1 MRMNN
6 MLHFTENHRYCV
18 YRDFGLSPVD
28 GKMLGLLY
36 QPMVGAFAVSLY
48 RLLADQV
55 PQEQV
60 GYSDVEQQRKLFLTL
75 GLDPSEKGRKFL
87 IEQASRLE
95 AVGLLQTNR
104 LYVPDSDD
112 YMYEYELQAP
122 LAPAEFFRTQ
132 HLTLLLRDKIGKF
145 AVLSLREQL
154 FREEPEAWS
163 GPSLNKENITV
174 PFYEIFELN
183 AHSIDYELE
192 QAIAETSIARQPGLK
207 LALEEEEAI
216 NYADIILRFPRE
228 SRNRSFVEALRFD
241 PEGMGV
247 VNFVAR
253 KYDLS
258 VQDLCR
264 LLDED
269 GVFDPGGG
277 LLLDALQ
284 HKANLQFRQ
293 GKRRQEEREV
303 AYGKIVALRGE
314 EPQAATASAIG
325 GNVAEEVAVQMEY
338 YVDVPPQFQ
347 SKCDIHQYNMML
359 RNEPYTR
366 LLKTFFPG
374 TIPDNLLDIF
384 EKIDLNYKLPGEVIN
399 VLIHYLMSLLTSG
412 GEQRINR
419 NFIDA
424 IAANML
430 LKQISTYEQAVQ
442 YIRDQSKVKEKV
454 KEKAAGAN
462 SGGGRARTYGSR
474 GAKPK
479 PEIPIV
485 ERTGAEPTVS
495 EEEFA
500 ELIKMAERMQSGK
513 HKKEV

>member
-28 GKMLGLLY
+28 GKMLGLIY
-36 QPMVGAFAVSLY
+36 QPMVGAFAISLY
-48 RLLADQV
+48 RLLVEHV

-87 IEQASRLE
+87 IEQTSRLE

-112 YMYEYELQAP
+112 YIYEYELQAP
-122 LAPAEFFRTQ
+122 LAPADFFRTQ

-154 FREEPEAWS
+154 FRGEPEAWS
-163 GPSLNKENITV
+163 GVSLNKENITV

-183 AHSIDYELE
+183 THSIDYELE

-207 LALEEEEAI
+207 LALEEDAI

-247 VNFVAR
+247 VNYVAR

-258 VQDLCR
+258 VQDICR

-277 LLLDALQ
+277 ILLDALQ

-314 EPQAATASAIG
+314 EPKAAAASAQA

-374 TIPDNLLDIF
+374 SIPDNLLDIF

-430 LKQISTYEQAVQ
+430 LKQINTYEQAVQ

-454 KEKAAGAN
+454 REKANGTAA
-462 SGGGRARTYGSR
+462 GGGRARTYGNR

-485 ERTGAEPTVS
+485 ERTGPETAVS
-495 EEEFA
+495 EEELA

>member
-1 MRMNN
+1 M
-6 MLHFTENHRYCV
+6 
-18 YRDFGLSPVD
+18 
-28 GKMLGLLY
+28 
-36 QPMVGAFAVSLY
+36 
-48 RLLADQV
+48 
-55 PQEQV
+55 
-60 GYSDVEQQRKLFLTL
+60 
-75 GLDPSEKGRKFL
+75 
-87 IEQASRLE
+87 
-95 AVGLLQTNR
+95 
-104 LYVPDSDD
+104 
-112 YMYEYELQAP
+112 
-122 LAPAEFFRTQ
+122 
-132 HLTLLLRDKIGKF
+132 
-145 AVLSLREQL
+145 
-154 FREEPEAWS
+154 
-163 GPSLNKENITV
+163 
-174 PFYEIFELN
+174 
-183 AHSIDYELE
+183 
-192 QAIAETSIARQPGLK
+192 
-207 LALEEEEAI
+207 
-216 NYADIILRFPRE
+216 
-228 SRNRSFVEALRFD
+228 
-241 PEGMGV
+241 
-247 VNFVAR
+247 
-253 KYDLS
+253 
-258 VQDLCR
+258 
-264 LLDED
+264 
-269 GVFDPGGG
+269 
-277 LLLDALQ
+277 
-284 HKANLQFRQ
+284 QFRQ

-314 EPQAATASAIG
+314 EPKAVASSS
-325 GNVAEEVAVQMEY
+325 GNVTEEVAVQMEY
-338 YVDVPPQFQ
+338 YVEVPPQFQ

-454 KEKAAGAN
+454 KEKAAG
-462 SGGGRARTYGSR
+462 STSSGGRARTYGGR

-485 ERTGAEPTVS
+485 ERTGAETAVS

>member
-28 GKMLGLLY
+28 GKMLGLVY

-48 RLLADQV
+48 RLLAEQV
-55 PQEQV
+55 PLEQV
-60 GYSDVEQQRKLFLTL
+60 GYSEVEQQRKLFLTL

-104 LYVPDSDD
+104 LYLPDSDD
-112 YMYEYELQAP
+112 YLYEYELQAP

-154 FREEPEAWS
+154 FREEPEAWPKP
-163 GPSLNKENITV
+163 GFNKENITV

-183 AHSIDYELE
+183 THSIDYELE
-192 QAIAETSIARQPGLK
+192 QAIAETAMARQPGLK
-207 LALEEEEAI
+207 PALEEDAI

-228 SRNRSFVEALRFD
+228 SQNRSFVEALRFD

-277 LLLDALQ
+277 ILLDELQ

-303 AYGKIVALRGE
+303 AYGKIVAIRGE
-314 EPQAATASAIG
+314 TPEAAASSG
-325 GNVAEEVAVQMEY
+325 GITEEVAVQMEY

-454 KEKAAGAN
+454 KEKSAGAA
-462 SGGGRARTYGSR
+462 GGGRARSYGSR
-474 GAKPK
+474 GTKPK

-485 ERTGAEPTVS
+485 ERASAEAAVS